1 MPRTVKTAKT
11 PKTTLA
17 QAQDDGIGETGQLG
31 FVSNAAIFETSM
43 AMAGYAGAPPGPS
56 AALAGD
62 SLAINAAVVLT
73 QKLAAV
79 PLAAPVA
86 AAESVARTSALG
98 GKVGGTEAVVI
109 GNAPDNGGGV
119 IVSASS
125 PQVTDDSSVNALA
138 VNTAATQYLAATGV
152 ALNGAGEKIG
162 ILSDSFNL
170 NGGEAAAIANGDLP
184 AASQIHILEEGSAGN
199 DEGQALAEL
208 IHSIAPAAQI
218 YFYSGTSSEADMAA
232 GINTLAGMG
241 MNVIIDDITY
251 TDEPFYQDT
260 GVVTQAAEAAVADGI
275 SYFTSAGNSSDNFY
289 ASKMFAPM
297 SFTLPGIGTRTVQ
310 DVGNG
315 SPYEAV
321 TLAAA
326 ATLDF
331 TMEWD
336 QPFGANQYALGVALF
351 RRDSTTGAY
360 SLIQSFQPN
369 SLNGNPVNSEYANEN
384 VTAGTYYFAFYESFS
399 NTVNGAPV
407 TPGAFKIIFWPGSQ
421 VVLDG
426 PDAGVGSG
434 TSIGHELA
442 PGVNTIGAVNVA
454 QTPSQGV
461 AVPVTEPYSS
471 AGPGLTFLN
480 AAGQLIT
487 PPIDDLTPNFDATDG
502 SPTTIFDPFNGTSA
516 AAANAAAVGL
526 LVLQADPGLKPA
538 ELTYLLMR
546 SAIPTA
552 DSTTGG
558 AGLIQADVAVADAL
572 LAKTNPVWTG
582 QGGSALWN
590 TVANWSDGKA
600 PAAGQTVR
608 IVDGIGMLSGAYEVD
623 FNLTSQ
629 RLAGLI
635 VDGKSFTGAKPDLV
649 IGLAETLKTAT
660 LTLGLATID
669 AAGSLIDTGAL
680 VGGSAVGMVEIEQ
693 HGHLTVAGAV
703 GAMDVQ
709 FNASTGRVDFAST
722 VTANLVA
729 GLGGVQVSGFS
740 GGDVMDFS
748 GIKSGQVVAIE
759 ESGNVYSLLNSS
771 YATLAKISITGAFSG
786 LGFAADGQ
794 GGSEIV
800 ATRIVGDA
808 RVAGSGNATLTAASG
823 MQNFAIGAGGAE
835 TVSGSAAA
843 STVNRF
849 MFMPNAAS
857 APGGMDEIIGFRY
870 GRDQIVLNPTGA
882 AVSVAG
888 FDAYAGPGGGTVL
901 HLNDGTVIRLVGVAL
916 TAAQERTIASAGA
929 MA

>member
-1 MPRTVKTAKT
+1 MPRRLKTAKRTNT
-11 PKTTLA
+11 PLA
-17 QAQDDGIGETGQLG
+17 PTQDNDNNETGQQG
-31 FVSNAAIFETSM
+31 WVSNAAMIETS
-43 AMAGYAGAPPGPS
+43 AALTGYSGAQPAAS
-56 AALAGD
+56 ANLAGD
-62 SLAINAAVVLT
+62 SLAMNAAVVLT
-73 QKLAAV
+73 QQAVAAV
-79 PLAAPVA
+79 KPAAVA
-86 AAESVARTSALG
+86 QASALG
-98 GKVGGTEAVVI
+98 AGYGADEAVI
-109 GNAPDNGGGV
+109 TGNAPSNGGGV
-119 IVSASS
+119 IVSGSS
-125 PQVTDDSSVNALA
+125 PQVTNESSVNALA
-138 VNTAATQYLAATGV
+138 VNTAESQYLAATGI
-152 ALNGAGEKIG
+152 ALNGAGMKIG

-170 NGGEAAAIANGDLP
+170 NGGESAAIANGDLP
-184 AASQIHILEEGSAGN
+184 AASQIHIVQEGASGA

-218 YFYSGTSSEADMAA
+218 YFYSGTSSETDMAT
-232 GINTLAGMG
+232 GIKTLAGMG

-275 SYFTSAGNSSDNFY
+275 SYFTSAGNSSNNFY
-289 ASKMFAPM
+289 ATSAFSPM
-297 SFTLPGIGTRTVQ
+297 SFTLPGIGLRTVQ
-310 DVGNG
+310 DVGKN

-321 TLAAA
+321 TLATA

-351 RRDSTTGAY
+351 RLNSSTGVY
-360 SLIQSFQPN
+360 SLIESFQPN
-369 SLNGNPVNSEYANEN
+369 SLNGNPINSEYANVN
-384 VTAGTYYFAFYESFS
+384 VTAGKYYFAFYESFS

-407 TPGAFKIIFWPGSQ
+407 TPGAFKIIFWPSSQ

-461 AVPVTEPYSS
+461 PVPVTEPYSS
-471 AGPGLTFLN
+471 AGPGLTYLN

-502 SPTTIFDPFNGTSA
+502 SPTTIFNPFNGTSA

-526 LVLQADPGLKPA
+526 LVLQADPNLKPV

-546 SAIPTA
+546 STIPTA

-572 LAKTNPVWTG
+572 LVKTSPVWTG
-582 QGGSALWN
+582 QGGSKLWN
-590 TVANWSDGKA
+590 TAANWSDGKA
-600 PAAGQTVR
+600 PAAGTTVR
-608 IVDGIGMLSGAYEVD
+608 IVDGIGMLSNAYEVD
-623 FNLTSQ
+623 FNLGSQ
-629 RLAGLI
+629 SLAGLL
-635 VDGKSFTGAKPDLV
+635 VDGKGFTAAKPDLV

-693 HGHLTVAGAV
+693 HGHLTVAGSV

-740 GGDVMDFS
+740 GTDVMDFS

-771 YATLAKISITGAFSG
+771 DVTLAKISITGAFSG
-786 LGFAADGQ
+786 LGFSADGQ
-794 GGSEIV
+794 GGTQIV
-800 ATRIVGDA
+800 ATRTVGDA
-808 RVAGSGNATLTAASG
+808 RVAGSGNVTLTAAAAG
-823 MQNFAIGAGGAE
+823 VQNFAIGGGAE
-835 TVSGSAAA
+835 TITGSAAA
-843 STVNRF
+843 NTINRF
-849 MFMPNAAS
+849 VFMQNAVS
-857 APGGMDEIIGFRY
+857 VPGGTDNVIGFRY
-870 GRDQIVLNPTGA
+870 GHDQIIVNPAGGA
-882 AVSVAG
+882 GANTSIASYN
-888 FDAYAGPGGGTVL
+888 AYAGPGGGTVL
-901 HLNDGTVIRLVGVAL
+901 KLTDGTAIRLIGVTL
-916 TAAQERTIASAGA
+916 TAAQERNVAAGGVYG
-929 MA
+929 